1 MRFLLYFHVYT
12 YLSRQLFVIHLL
24 LAIACVVSAGIMAD
38 KAKDLDDYGFYKLFF
53 TRWNELIAALVSETP
68 WLEEGRGVTLLV
80 TLCAYHM
87 CGGCIL
93 LPHTLLLLYECTDQR
108 QGQGP
113 TSRQTGSCV
122 QN

>member
-80 TLCAYHM
+80 TLCTYQWYPDCRRLFFDRERESLEHA
-87 CGGCIL
+87 L
-93 LPHTLLLLYECTDQR
+93 LQVIIIT
-108 QGQGP
+108 
-113 TSRQTGSCV
+113 
-122 QN
+122 